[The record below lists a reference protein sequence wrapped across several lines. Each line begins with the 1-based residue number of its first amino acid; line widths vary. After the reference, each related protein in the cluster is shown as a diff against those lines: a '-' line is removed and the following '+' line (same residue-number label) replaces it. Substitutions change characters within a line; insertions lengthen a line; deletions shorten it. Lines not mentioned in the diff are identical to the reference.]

1 MIRPTLDD
9 PLKQPVVG
17 AVVERASK
25 ELTGGVVFR
34 HDHRPLAQLLALP
47 QMPGP
52 PPTFVL
58 HSLSFVTFVCLSTPS
73 LDQATPKQSPLRGN
87 RDTTRVA
94 GQSCA
99 RDNPESI
106 ETGSQ
111 ALGTPVIPLDKNLEL
126 I

>member
-1 MIRPTLDD
+1 VIRPTLDD
-9 PLKQPVVG
+9 PRKQPFVG

-34 HDHRPLAQLLALP
+34 HDHHPVAQLLALP

-58 HSLSFVTFVCLSTPS
+58 HSLSFVTFVCLSTPVS
-73 LDQATPKQSPLRGN
+73 IGRPLPKPLRVY
-87 RDTTRVA
+87 RDTTRVP
-94 GQSCA
+94 GQSSA

-106 ETGSQ
+106 PPGSQ
-111 ALGTPVIPLDKNLEL
+111 ALGTPVIPLDKNLQL